1 MSLVDLTADI
11 VSAYV
16 SNNLV
21 SVTDLAD
28 LIASVYYSLTGIG
41 PSSAALLPKQEPAVD
56 PNDSVFPDHII
67 CLEDGKKFK
76 SLKRHLRTD
85 HGLTPKQYRAKWNL
99 PADHPM
105 VAPNYAE
112 QRSALAK
119 ALGFQR
125 KAAAKPVKKA
135 TKRSVR

>member
-28 LIASVYYSLTGIG
+28 LIASVYYSLTG
-41 PSSAALLPKQEPAVD
+41 AALLPKQEPAVD
-56 PNDSVFPDHII
+56 PERSVFPDHIV

-76 SLKRHLRTD
+76 SLKRHLSTE
-85 HGLTPKQYRAKWNL
+85 HGLTPDKYRNKWGLN
-99 PADHPM
+99 PEYPM

-119 ALGFQR
+119 GFGFQR
-125 KAAAKPVKKA
+125 KAAAKPAKKA
-135 TKRSVR
+135 TKRRA

>member
-28 LIASVYYSLTGIG
+28 LIASGYYSLTG
-41 PSSAALLPKQEPAVD
+41 AALLPKQEPAVD
-56 PNDSVFPDHII
+56 RERSVFPDHII
-67 CLEDGKKFK
+67 CLEDGKEFK
-76 SLKRHLRTD
+76 SLKRHLMTD

-112 QRSALAK
+112 RRSELAK

-125 KAAAKPVKKA
+125 KPADLRK
-135 TKRSVR
+135 

>member
-21 SVTDLAD
+21 SATDLAD
-28 LIASVYYSLTGIG
+28 LIASVYYSLTG
-41 PSSAALLPKQEPAVD
+41 AALLPKQEPAVD
-56 PNDSVFPDHII
+56 PERSVFPDHII
-67 CLEDGKKFK
+67 CLEDGKKFM
-76 SLKRHLRTD
+76 SLKRHLMTD

-112 QRSALAK
+112 RRSALAK
-119 ALGFQR
+119 ALGFQP
-125 KAAAKPVKKA
+125 KAAANPAKKA
-135 TKRSVR
+135 PSGA